1 MDYSP
6 IKTRFTQF
14 VLNSARRAPY
24 LFPLRI
30 RKLAETYETSPPTR
44 ANRPLRQASLFY
56 DPQGK
61 IRLKGISLVIEL
73 SYDEIQKAQSW
84 HERCKPHPV
93 DRRHLSAYYSRSYL
107 SAPRENILGQV
118 SFGDYRSPLLLDNVE
133 VGSVNFGCCVL
144 SLVHIPSG
152 SAYLNLYI
160 ATREGRDSQ
169 LQKIDI
175 SALRPA
181 VQLESYNIF
190 SGQNFTSHFSIN
202 NMAEKVVME
211 KVRGLQDEALRC
223 ATSVLS
229 RMAISL
235 GSERYVFKA
244 WDFVNNAEALSTP
257 QPVQPYRVGDAEPDE
272 FIYRSYPRPTPSEIS
287 NKSIYIDFG
296 DSKDCYNLMI
306 VNSRKD
312 DSFKSDH
319 EKNYFNNA
327 IALIFESALIISLTE
342 HVYFNANKQRELLEK
357 HIGFTKTMFSEEK
370 KQKSLYKI
378 IQNLTASA
386 DEITHLTKYRNWMC
400 TDDFLAFYTGRLEA
414 IKLFTEKV
422 LERAELEYKFINDAI
437 GMKIVKSN
445 TKYSRILG
453 GFALIQIIL
462 AYFAVDW
469 SKQRDIAESVKT
481 LASDYMSVASD
492 AYSALV
498 TLIF

>member
-6 IKTRFTQF
+6 LKTRFTHF

-24 LFPLRI
+24 LFPSRI
-30 RKLAETYETSPPTR
+30 RKLAKTYEASPSTR

-61 IRLKGISLVIEL
+61 IRLKGICLVIEL
-73 SYDEIQKAQSW
+73 SYDDIQKAQSW

-93 DRRHLSAYYSRSYL
+93 DMRHLPAYYSRSYL

-118 SFGDYRSPLLLDNVE
+118 GFDDHRSPTLLDNID
-133 VGSVNFGCCVL
+133 VGSVNFSCCVL

-160 ATREGRDSQ
+160 ATREGRGSQ

-175 SALRPA
+175 STLRPA
-181 VQLESYNIF
+181 VQLGSLNIF
-190 SGQNFTSHFSIN
+190 SSNNFTSHFSIDN
-202 NMAEKVVME
+202 LAENVVME
-211 KVRGLQDEALRC
+211 KVKGVQNEALRC
-223 ATSVLS
+223 ATAVLS

-244 WDFVNNAEALSTP
+244 WDFINNAEALATP
-257 QPVQPYRVGDAEPDE
+257 QPLQPYRVGDAEPDE
-272 FIYRSYPRPTPSEIS
+272 FIYKSYPRPTPSEIS

-296 DSKDCYNLMI
+296 DSKDCYDLMI

-312 DSFKSDH
+312 DSFKSDF
-319 EKNYFNNA
+319 ERNYFNNA
-327 IALIFESALIISLTE
+327 TALIFESALAISLTE
-342 HVYFNANKQRELLEK
+342 HVYFNANKQRELLEN
-357 HIGFTKTMFSEEK
+357 HIGFTKTKLSEEK

-378 IQNLTASA
+378 IQNLTVSV
-386 DEITHLTKYRNWMC
+386 DEIAHLTKYRNWIC
-400 TDDFLAFYTGRLEA
+400 TDDYLAFYTKRLEA
-414 IKLFTEKV
+414 IKLFAEKV

-437 GMKIVKSN
+437 GMKVVKSN

-453 GFALIQIIL
+453 GFALIQIVL

-469 SKQRDIAESVKT
+469 SKQRDIAEGVKL
-481 LASDYMSVASD
+481 LASDYISVASD
-492 AYSALV
+492 AYSALI